1 MQSEVTTLIRQATN
15 ADAANLAVLATQVW
29 LDTYAKQ
36 GVRRALADYVLS
48 EFSSE
53 RFMQRIAALDQ
64 RILLAEKAQHLVGFA
79 RIALA
84 SPMPKQAKHHTE
96 LASLYVQPAFKGRG
110 IGTHLLAA
118 AKAVAQSQSQ
128 TLWFSVNAQNEK
140 ALAFYQHASC
150 IIVGDTY
157 FELDGERHLNHLV
170 LAPNG

>member
-15 ADAANLAVLATQVW
+15 ADAVNLAVLATQVW

-48 EFSSE
+48 EFSPE
-53 RFMQRIAALDQ
+53 RFMQRIAAPDQ
-64 RILLAEKAQHLVGFA
+64 QILLAEKAQHLVGFA

-96 LASLYVQPAFKGRG
+96 LASFYVQPAFKGQG

-118 AKAVAQSQSQ
+118 AKALAQAQSQA
-128 TLWFSVNAQNEK
+128 LWFSVNAQNEK
-140 ALAFYQHASC
+140 ALAFYQHAGC
-150 IIVGDTY
+150 IVVSDTY
-157 FELDGERHLNHLV
+157 FELDGEMHLNRLM
-170 LAPNG
+170 LASN